1 MNFEHLDKFV
11 SNKMEVEDQWIS
23 LSDIMAGLMMVFLLI
38 AIVYMLKV
46 QEIANNIKLM
56 ENELYKD
63 LEKEFK
69 NDFSAWNMDLD
80 SLTIKFKEP
89 RVLFE
94 GGKDKLKFRF
104 KRILNKFIPRYL
116 KIVHS
121 QKYSNIISE
130 IRIEG
135 HTSSDYFNLSSE
147 EAYIAN
153 MRLSQNRANNTLIY
167 IFTFI
172 PEIDKDKE
180 WLRKKIAA
188 IGMSSSRLIKT
199 LKGKEDFKQSRRVEF
214 RILLKTDE
222 AIAKISLLDQ

>member
-1 MNFEHLDKFV
+1 MSFEYLDKFIN
-11 SNKMEVEDQWIS
+11 NKVEVEDQWIS

-56 ENELYKD
+56 ESELYKD

-69 NDFSAWNMDLD
+69 NDFANWNVDLD
-80 SLTIKFKEP
+80 SLTIRFKEP

-104 KRILNKFIPRYL
+104 KRILNKFVPRYL

-121 QKYSNIISE
+121 KKYSNVISE

-153 MRLSQNRANNTLIY
+153 MELSQNRAKNTLFY
-167 IFTFI
+167 IFSFI
-172 PEIDKDKE
+172 PEIDRDKE

-188 IGMSSSRLIKT
+188 IGLSSSRLIKT
-199 LKGKEDFKQSRRVEF
+199 PSDDEDFEQSRRVEF

-222 AIAKISLLDQ
+222 AISKISLLD